1 MLELKNY
8 CNAIIANT
16 EVPPNAEA
24 QAQDRRKTTRPSNS
38 KPPSHR
44 YYINQTGRS
53 PLPSRCSTI
62 ICGRIGQGYWM
73 DGEPPVT
80 VSKLSLFN
88 ENSTYFCCG
97 LFFLQFLKGMFAL
110 CFNIWQRRE

>member
-53 PLPSRCSTI
+53 PLPSNGVLQLYAGESAKV
-62 ICGRIGQGYWM
+62 IGWM
-73 DGEPPVT
+73 GNHRLP
-80 VSKLSLFN
+80 
-88 ENSTYFCCG
+88 
-97 LFFLQFLKGMFAL
+97 
-110 CFNIWQRRE
+110 